1 MWRIAPL
8 QRRTHASGVP
18 RCVVARSEP
27 QRLHVRAHVLLE
39 SCAHAGL
46 RQCPLCDRRPPGGQ
60 LGFQPEVRPSGMRS
74 HEEPTAAQRGGR
86 WLRGSSLVALN
97 PNAATDS
104 LHSLR
109 AAGLFTRSHHTP
121 VHISRT
127 ARESA
132 ADAAASNAANRA
144 ILDDRRDNPPP
155 RMTQAV
161 RITLSP
167 SLCSPQPAVSWRRS
181 NPEVS
186 PRALA
191 GAGGAALLALC
202 AATTAVVRAIQ
213 PVAHQWAR
221 QAASRSC
228 SPGEVAY
235 RQP

>member
-1 MWRIAPL
+1 
-8 QRRTHASGVP
+8 
-18 RCVVARSEP
+18 
-27 QRLHVRAHVLLE
+27 
-39 SCAHAGL
+39 
-46 RQCPLCDRRPPGGQ
+46 
-60 LGFQPEVRPSGMRS
+60 MRS

-167 SLCSPQPAVSWRRS
+167 SLCSPQPAGSWRRS

-228 SPGEVAY
+228 SPGEVPTANP
-235 RQP
+235 RVWKAATSKAEPWQQQDWFLKCLQGVLSRHVCGGDALLLSTGAAARRR